1 MACGLTAVLTAWPVA
16 ARAQSITFTA
26 IGDVPYDDSEL
37 PVLQQHCLDHNLYS
51 PGEFMVHVGDI
62 FSGGTPCEEFRYQQ
76 VADVLEMLSV
86 PAFMCPGDNETKDCD
101 DPASALTYWNTHFLG
116 LESNFCSNLAVS
128 RQAARPQNFAFV
140 AKNVLFIGLNLV
152 GGSNENAV
160 MQDDANWVE
169 QQLVTQA
176 PFVRAAVLFA
186 QAGPGSGRDLFFDQF
201 EPDAVAFGK
210 PVLFIHGDGHSWID
224 DYPFAAPNVRRIQ
237 VERGDEPPILVTVT
251 TDLVPLFLIDR
262 EPFDGTAANLA
273 PCVNAGPDLAI
284 GVAQQAW
291 LRGQADDDRDPGSST
306 LALTW
311 SKVSGPG
318 TVSFTSSTSAETHA
332 TFSLTGS
339 YVLRLRGSDGILA
352 STDQVTVTVSTT
364 PPANDPPVAA
374 YDSYST
380 VMQQALGVSAPGVLA
395 NDSDPNSTT
404 ITAVL
409 VANPLHGALALAA
422 NGSFTYTPQL
432 GFYGLDGFTYRASDG
447 SLQSTTTN
455 VTLNVTPFTLTLAP
469 VEDATGNT
477 STPAKADGGNEDL
490 RVEADVTSYRSFLK
504 FNVTGTGTSVYRAK
518 LRLYVTNSSPDGGS
532 LYRVSNYFPATTTAW
547 TEETLTWQNAPA
559 IGGTPLGSAGVA
571 DEDDWVEFDVTAAIR
586 GDGTYSFGLQNA
598 STNNVEYSSK
608 EGSEPPVLVIETL
621 PGGGGTNMLPVA
633 ADNSYTASE
642 DALFPVAAP
651 GLLVNDTDV
660 NGDALSVILTSPP
673 QHGALTLAANGGFS
687 YLPSANYNGPDSFA
701 YVADDGRGG
710 LEPATVTLAVT
721 AVNDPPVAIDES
733 HATQEDVPLVV
744 AAPGLSANDSDL
756 DGDALSVQVGN
767 APAHG
772 SLSLAANGSF
782 TYTPSP
788 DWNGADAFT
797 YVLSDGRGGSDTGSV
812 TLAIGAVEDPPR
824 ATDDVFVTPED
835 QLLGIAAPG
844 LLSNDSDPEGDPVSL
859 TLVAAPTRGT
869 LVLAPN
875 GSFTYTPNPNAYG
888 SDVFTYELRD
898 VNGGIDTGSVT
909 LDVAPV
915 NDLPIALGEGHATA
929 EDTPLVIT
937 APGILANDSDVDGDV
952 LVATV
957 GTPPAHGSVI
967 VEPDGG
973 FVYTPE
979 ADANG
984 IDGFTYSVSDS
995 RGGAATAAVGITLSA
1010 VNDAPVPTADSYGV
1024 AEDATLV
1031 IGAPGVLGNDVDVDG
1046 DALTVTLGAPPAHG
1060 ALTLAAN
1067 GGFTYAPFTDFNG
1080 SDVFIY
1086 NVSDGQGGV
1095 HAQTVTLSVSPV
1107 NDAPVAASDVL
1118 MLDEDQPLVLA
1129 APGVLGNDS
1138 DLDGDVLTAAVI
1150 DTPQHGTL
1158 VLAANGGFTYTPA
1171 PDFAGT
1177 DGFTY
1182 RVTDAAS
1189 VTATATVT
1197 LIVRAINDWPVATGD
1212 GWSAGEDLDLRVAA
1226 PGVLANDFDIDGD
1239 ALLVSLVSAPD
1250 HGTVVLGFDGGFVYT
1265 PNANW
1270 NGEDSFTYGLS
1281 DARGGT
1287 ASGTVTISV
1296 AARNDP
1302 PTAVND
1308 DDATPEDV
1316 RLDRTVPGVLG
1327 NDTDIDGDALT
1338 AVVDTPPAHGTLV
1351 LNANGSFTYTPGANY
1366 HGSDGFTYTLRDPSG
1381 ASDAASMNLTV
1392 TAVNDPPSAAGDGFV
1407 TNEDIVLTIAAPGV
1421 LGNDSDIDG
1430 GALFAAVVT
1439 PPQRGTLVLAAAGG
1453 FTYTPNRDA
1462 HGSDSFT
1469 YVARDASGA
1478 EDMET
1483 VTVFVAARNDAPAAQ
1498 NDAFLAV
1505 EDTPLSIAAPGVL
1518 GNDADVDGDA
1528 LSVSVAAAPA
1538 HGVLQLGADG
1548 AFVYTPAP
1556 QYFGGDTFTYTLRD
1570 PSGATATGSVALTVA
1585 AVNDAPSATADAYVA
1600 NEDVA
1605 LVIAGPGVLGNDADV
1620 ENDALSASAAAPPAH
1635 GTLTFNPN
1643 GGFTYTPAPHYFG
1656 PDAFTYTVRD
1666 ANGATALGT
1675 VALSVQAVND
1685 APVAAL
1691 DVYATNEDVA
1701 LVVAAPGVLG
1711 NDSDVENDAL
1721 SASIA
1726 NSPAHG
1732 TLVFGLGGGF
1742 TYTPAAHFHG
1752 ADSFTYSARD
1762 PSGASMTGTV
1772 TLSVNAVND
1781 VPLAG
1786 ADTYA
1791 TNEDFALTIAVP
1803 GVLGNDADADGEGLT
1818 VSVTTPPARGTLI
1831 LAANGAFTYTP
1842 APDSFGGD
1850 GFVYAARDPAG
1861 ATSSGAVS
1869 ISVLPLND
1877 APRPAADTYATDEDL
1892 ALAVGAPGV
1901 LGNDVDVDGNA
1912 ITVVV
1917 SAAPIH
1923 GVLVLQPSGAFTY
1936 TPHAD
1941 YSGSDSF
1948 TYSARDPSGATGL
1961 GSVALTV
1968 RGVNDPPV
1976 ATADGYA
1983 TDEDIA
1989 LVVTAPGVLG
1999 NDGDVDGD
2007 VLSVTLLGPPAH
2019 GTLSLEASGA
2029 FVFTP
2034 ERDFHGTDSWSY
2046 RAGDGHGGT
2055 RDGTVAVTVQ
2065 PMNDAPAAI
2074 PSAYAT
2080 EEDVALTIAAPGV
2093 LGGATDADGDAL
2105 VVSLASPAAHGTV
2118 TLNADGGFTFLAEPN
2133 FHGVDAFSIEVRDGH
2148 GGSVIVTA
2156 ALTVSPIQDA
2166 PSAVNDALDVDEDG
2180 FLVVEAPGLLA
2191 NDVDVDGDAM
2201 SLRLDTAPE
2210 HGVLRLEPSGAFT
2223 YAPAADTHG
2232 TDRFTYIADDGHGGN
2247 AIGTV
2252 TLSVAP
2258 VNDAPTTRDDAFA
2271 TDEDIA
2277 LDLPAP
2283 GLLANDADVDGDV
2296 LSVRPGTPPLHGT
2309 LQLRAEGGFVYT
2321 PAPDAHGPD
2330 SFTYIADDNAG
2341 GTATGT
2347 VHLQVGAIP
2356 DAPRPIADTWTGAE
2370 DSEWMIE
2377 SPGVLA
2383 NDADADGDA
2392 LRAGIVRSPG
2402 HGTLLLGED
2411 GAFRYVPDADWHGND
2426 SFEYA
2431 AEDGTGR
2438 SARAQVTLVVLPV
2451 NDQPI
2456 AVHDSYGLDEDM
2468 PLDVGAPGVLVN
2480 DTDVDGEPLQ
2490 TELQT
2495 TAAHGTLA
2503 LRSNGSFT
2511 YAPSPDF
2518 NGSDVFVY
2526 TTRDAAGA
2534 FATTQV
2540 TLAIAAVNDAP
2551 LPGTDDYTVNEDDT
2565 LQVDAP
2571 GLLGN
2576 DLDVEGDA
2584 MAAALVSGTAH
2595 GGVTL
2600 RPDGS
2605 FVYIPLPDYSG
2616 SDLFVYAVSDPAGA
2630 VRHGAVALQVT
2641 RVNDAP
2647 IAHSDTF
2654 LVAAGTSLQ
2663 QRTPGL
2669 LANDFD
2675 ADGDTLQT
2683 VVLDVPQYG
2692 QLDLRHDGSFT
2703 YTPDPGFTG
2712 PDGFTYRTSDGIAV
2726 HDAAVRLEVEGRGVT
2741 YRESRTGTATFAIQV
2756 QTESGLAAV
2765 SGDLYLA
2772 AVSSQPFGQ
2781 VVDVQG
2787 MGLQWTRVKAQCGG
2801 QGDTGLELWMARGV
2815 PSPGTTAAV
2824 FAAPVAHAALAVS
2837 RYSGADPVDPLGS
2850 VTATNTAGLDAG
2862 CQSGGESASY
2872 DWLLPTL
2879 TEGGIVY
2886 RAVALRDRE
2895 HVRTDGSFLRA
2906 RAASGTQQA
2915 TASIEVQD
2923 RAVDA
2928 GDHQTSGNFSSLVD
2942 WAAVAV
2948 EIRSARVDDTLRFAE
2963 RLEVFPNPLR
2973 NHTLLRYTL
2982 YRRAT
2987 VELLIFDAR
2996 GRLVRQLMHETRPP
3010 GRMQIDWN
3018 ATTDRGHS
3026 LDSGVYF
3033 LRLRSDGHTLTRKIV
3048 VVK

>member
-1 MACGLTAVLTAWPVA
+1 MLASWAIA

-51 PGEFMVHVGDI
+51 PGEFLVHVGDI

-86 PAFMCPGDNETKDCD
+86 PAFMCPGDNETRDCD
-101 DPASALTYWNTHFLG
+101 DPALALNYWNTHFLG
-116 LESNFCSNLAVS
+116 LESNFCSGLAVS

-152 GGSNENAV
+152 GGSNDDDV
-160 MQDDANWVE
+160 MQDDADWVE
-169 QQLVTQA
+169 QQMVTQA

-186 QAGPGSGRDLFFDQF
+186 QAGPGSGRTLFFEQF
-201 EPDAVAFGK
+201 EPDAIAFGK

-224 DYPFAAPNVRRIQ
+224 DFPFAAPNVRRIQ

-262 EPFDGTAANLA
+262 EPFDGTPTNLA

-284 GVAQQAW
+284 GIAQQAW

-318 TVSFTSSTSAETHA
+318 SVSFTSSTSAEAHA

-339 YVLRLRGSDGILA
+339 YLLRLRGSDGILA
-352 STDQVTVTVSTT
+352 STDQVTVTVTT
-364 PPANDPPVAA
+364 IPPANDPPVAG

-380 VMQQALGVSAPGVLA
+380 VMQQPLSVSAPGVLA
-395 NDSDPNSTT
+395 NDSDPNGTT
-404 ITAVL
+404 VTAVL
-409 VANPLHGALALAA
+409 AANPLHGALALAA

-447 SLQSTTTN
+447 SMQSATTN
-455 VTLNVTPFTLTLAP
+455 VTLNVTPLTLTLAP
-469 VEDATGNT
+469 VEDASGNT
-477 STPAKADGGNEDL
+477 STPTQPDGSNKDL

-504 FNVTGTGTSVYRAK
+504 FNVTGTGISVYRAK
-518 LRLYVTNSSPDGGS
+518 LRLYVTNSSSDGGS

-547 TEETLTWQNAPA
+547 TEETLTWDNAPA

-571 DEDDWVEFDVTAAIR
+571 NTDDWVEFDVSTAIR

-598 STNNVEYSSK
+598 STNSLEYSSK

-621 PGGGGTNMLPVA
+621 PGGGGTNALPVA

-642 DALFPVAAP
+642 DALFSVAAP
-651 GLLVNDTDV
+651 GLLINDTDA
-660 NGDALSVILTSPP
+660 NGDALSVILTSHP
-673 QHGALTLAANGGFS
+673 QHGALILAANGGFT
-687 YLPSANYNGPDSFA
+687 YLPSANYNGPDSFTYA
-701 YVADDGRGG
+701 ADDGRGG

-721 AVNDPPVAIDES
+721 AVNDPPAAIDEN

-744 AAPGLSANDSDL
+744 AAPGVCANDSDL
-756 DGDALSVQVGN
+756 DGDALSVQLGN

-797 YVLSDGRGGSDTGSV
+797 YVLNDGHGGSDTGSV
-812 TLAIGAVEDPPR
+812 TLAIGAVEDSPR

-835 QLLGIAAPG
+835 QPLDIAAPG
-844 LLSNDSDPEGDPVSL
+844 LMSNDTDPEGDPVSV

-869 LVLAPN
+869 IVLFPS
-875 GSFTYTPNPNAYG
+875 GSFTYSPNPNTNG

-898 VNGGIDTGSVT
+898 VHGGTDTGSVT
-909 LDVAPV
+909 LNVTPV
-915 NDLPIALGEGHATA
+915 NDLPNAAGEGHATA
-929 EDTPLVIT
+929 EDTPLTIA

-957 GTPPAHGSVI
+957 DAPPARGSVI
-967 VEPDGG
+967 VQPDGG
-973 FVYTPE
+973 FIYTPE

-984 IDGFTYSVSDS
+984 IDGFTYRVSDG
-995 RGGAATAAVGITLSA
+995 RGGTATAAVGITLSA

-1031 IGAPGVLGNDVDVDG
+1031 IDAPGVLGNDVDVDG
-1046 DALTVTLGAPPAHG
+1046 NSLTVALGTPPVHGTLM
-1060 ALTLAAN
+1060 LVAN
-1067 GGFTYAPFTDFNG
+1067 GSFTYVPFTDFNG

-1095 HAQTVTLSVSPV
+1095 RAQAVTLSVSPV
-1107 NDAPVAASDVL
+1107 NDAPGAASDVL
-1118 MLDEDQPLVLA
+1118 LLDEDQPLVLA

-1138 DLDGDVLTAAVI
+1138 DLDGDVLTAAVL
-1150 DTPQHGTL
+1150 DAPQHGTL
-1158 VLAANGGFTYTPA
+1158 VFAASGGFNYTPA

-1212 GWSAGEDLDLRVAA
+1212 GWSASEDLELRVAA

-1239 ALLVSLVSAPD
+1239 ALLVSLVSPPD
-1250 HGTVVLGFDGGFVYT
+1250 HGTVVLGFEGDFVYT
-1265 PNANW
+1265 PNADW
-1270 NGEDSFTYGLS
+1270 NGGDSFTYGLS
-1281 DARGGT
+1281 DAKGGT
-1287 ASGTVTISV
+1287 TSGTVTIAV

-1308 DDATPEDV
+1308 ADATPEDV
-1316 RLDRTVPGVLG
+1316 RLDRSVPGVLG
-1327 NDTDIDGDALT
+1327 NDIDIDGDALE

-1407 TNEDIVLTIAAPGV
+1407 TNEDNVLTIAAPGV
-1421 LGNDSDIDG
+1421 LGNDTDIDG
-1430 GALFAAVVT
+1430 DALGATVVT

-1453 FTYTPNRDA
+1453 FTYTPNRDV

-1469 YVARDASGA
+1469 YEARDASGA
-1478 EDMET
+1478 GDMET
-1483 VTVFVAARNDAPAAQ
+1483 VVVFVAARNDAPAAQ
-1498 NDAFLAV
+1498 SDAYPAV

-1528 LSVSVAAAPA
+1528 LSASVAAAPA

-1556 QYFGGDTFTYTLRD
+1556 QYFGSDTFTYTLRD
-1570 PSGATATGSVALTVA
+1570 PSGATTTGSVALAVA
-1585 AVNDAPSATADAYVA
+1585 AVNDAPLASADAYVT
-1600 NEDVA
+1600 NEDGA
-1605 LVIAGPGVLGNDADV
+1605 LVITGPGVLVNDTDI
-1620 ENDALSASAAAPPAH
+1620 ENDALSASTATPPAH

-1643 GGFTYTPAPHYFG
+1643 GGFTYTPSPHYFG

-1666 ANGATALGT
+1666 ANGATGLGT
-1675 VALSVQAVND
+1675 VALSVQPVND

-1691 DVYATNEDVA
+1691 DAYAADEDVA
-1701 LVVAAPGVLG
+1701 LVIAAPGVLG

-1726 NSPAHG
+1726 TSPAHG
-1732 TLVFGLGGGF
+1732 TLVFG
-1742 TYTPAAHFHG
+1742 
-1752 ADSFTYSARD
+1752 
-1762 PSGASMTGTV
+1762 
-1772 TLSVNAVND
+1772 
-1781 VPLAG
+1781 
-1786 ADTYA
+1786 
-1791 TNEDFALTIAVP
+1791 
-1803 GVLGNDADADGEGLT
+1803 
-1818 VSVTTPPARGTLI
+1818 
-1831 LAANGAFTYTP
+1831 
-1842 APDSFGGD
+1842 
-1850 GFVYAARDPAG
+1850 
-1861 ATSSGAVS
+1861 
-1869 ISVLPLND
+1869 
-1877 APRPAADTYATDEDL
+1877 
-1892 ALAVGAPGV
+1892 
-1901 LGNDVDVDGNA
+1901 
-1912 ITVVV
+1912 
-1917 SAAPIH
+1917 
-1923 GVLVLQPSGAFTY
+1923 PSGAFTY
-1936 TPHAD
+1936 TPHPD
-1941 YSGSDSF
+1941 YSGGDNF

-1961 GSVALTV
+1961 GSVSLTV
-1968 RGVNDPPV
+1968 RAINDSPV

-1989 LVVTAPGVLG
+1989 LVVAAPGVLG
-1999 NDGDVDGD
+1999 NDSDVEGD
-2007 VLSVTLLGPPAH
+2007 VLRVTLAGPPAH
-2019 GTLSLEASGA
+2019 GTLSLDTSGA

-2034 ERDFHGTDSWSY
+2034 EQDFHGTDAWSY
-2046 RAGDGHGGT
+2046 RADDDQGGT
-2055 RDGTVAVTVQ
+2055 RVGNVAVTVQ
-2065 PMNDAPAAI
+2065 PMNDAPAAV
-2074 PSAYAT
+2074 PSLFTT
-2080 EEDVALTIAAPGV
+2080 EEDVTLTIAAPGV
-2093 LGGATDADGDAL
+2093 LGSATDADGDAL
-2105 VVSLASPAAHGTV
+2105 VASLASPAAHGTV
-2118 TLNADGGFTFLAEPN
+2118 TVSADGGFTFVPELN
-2133 FHGVDAFSIEVRDGH
+2133 FHGADAFTIEVRDGK
-2148 GGSVIVTA
+2148 GGSVITTA
-2156 ALTVSPIQDA
+2156 TLTVSPVQDA
-2166 PSAVNDALDVDEDG
+2166 PSAVNDALDVDEDD

-2201 SLRLDTAPE
+2201 SLRLDASPE

-2223 YAPAADTHG
+2223 YAPAADYHG
-2232 TDRFTYIADDGHGGN
+2232 SDRFTYIADDGHGGN

-2252 TLSVAP
+2252 TLAVAP
-2258 VNDAPTTRDDAFA
+2258 VNDAPTARDDAFA
-2271 TDEDIA
+2271 TDEDSA
-2277 LDLPAP
+2277 LELPAP
-2283 GLLANDADVDGDV
+2283 VLLANDADVDGDV

-2309 LQLRAEGGFVYT
+2309 LQLRAEGGLVYT
-2321 PAPDAHGPD
+2321 PTPDSNGPD

-2341 GTATGT
+2341 GIATGT
-2347 VHLQVGAIP
+2347 VFLQVGATP
-2356 DAPRPIADTWTGAE
+2356 DVPRPIADTWTGAE

-2377 SPGVLA
+2377 APGVLA

-2402 HGTLLLGED
+2402 HGTLALGED

-2431 AEDGTGR
+2431 ALDGTGR
-2438 SARAQVTLVVLPV
+2438 SASAEVTLAVLPV
-2451 NDQPI
+2451 NDPPVAAQ
-2456 AVHDSYGLDEDM
+2456 DSYGLDEDM

-2480 DTDVDGEPLQ
+2480 DTDVDGEPLL
-2490 TELQT
+2490 TELHT
-2495 TAAHGTLA
+2495 TVAHGTLA
-2503 LRSNGSFT
+2503 LRSDGSFT

-2518 NGSDVFVY
+2518 HGSDVFAY

-2540 TLAIAAVNDAP
+2540 SLAIAAVNDAP
-2551 LPGTDDYTVNEDDT
+2551 LPGADDYTVTEDGT
-2565 LQVDAP
+2565 LHVDAP

-2584 MAAALVSGTAH
+2584 MTAALVSGAAH

-2630 VRHGAVALQVT
+2630 IRHGAVALQVT

-2647 IAHSDTF
+2647 IAHADTF

-2675 ADGDTLQT
+2675 ADGDTLHT
-2683 VVLDVPQYG
+2683 VVLDVPKYG
-2692 QLDLRHDGSFT
+2692 ELDLRDDGSFT

-2712 PDGFTYRTSDGIAV
+2712 LDGFTYRTSDSFAM
-2726 HDAAVRLEVEGRGVT
+2726 HDATVRLDVEGRGVT
-2741 YRESRTGTATFAIQV
+2741 YRESTTGTATFAIQV

-2772 AVSSQPFGQ
+2772 AISSQPLGQ

-2801 QGDTGLELWMARGV
+2801 QGENGLELWTARGV
-2815 PSPGTTAAV
+2815 PSPGTIAAV
-2824 FAAPVAHAALAVS
+2824 FAAPVARAALAVS

-2862 CQSGGESASY
+2862 CQSGDESASY
-2872 DWLLPTL
+2872 EWLLPTL
-2879 TEGGIVY
+2879 TEGGIIY

-2895 HVRTDGSFLRA
+2895 HVRTDGTFLRA
-2906 RAASGTQQA
+2906 RAASGAQQA

-2948 EIRSARVDDTLRFAE
+2948 EIRSAHIDDALRFAE

-2973 NHTLLRYTL
+2973 NHTLLRYML

-2987 VELLIFDAR
+2987 VELSIFDAR
-2996 GRLVRQLMHETRPP
+2996 GRLVRQLLHEPRPP